1 MNDNLKSS
9 PALIN
14 FVCGWEKFAPKP
26 YKDQA
31 NLWTWGYGHCQK
43 PGERLPIRID
53 EAEGAR
59 IMSIDLVEAERA
71 VKRGIRI
78 ELTQNEFDALVSL
91 AFNCGDA
98 SVNGSTLAGVLNN
111 GFRVK
116 AAEQL
121 LRWDKVRQ
129 GGKLVSSPGLA
140 KRRAAER
147 RIFVEGIYDS
157 TH

>member
-14 FVCGWEKFAPKP
+14 FVCGCEKFASKP

-43 PGERLPIRID
+43 PGERLPVNVTP
-53 EAEGAR
+53 EEGAR
-59 IMSIDLVEAERA
+59 IMSVDLFEAERA
-71 VKRGIRI
+71 VRRGIKV
-78 ELTQNEFDALVSL
+78 ELSQQEFDALVSL
-91 AFNCGDA
+91 AFNCGEA
-98 SVNGSTLAGVLNN
+98 SVNGSTLAGMLNS

-116 AAEQL
+116 GAEQF
-121 LRWDKVRQ
+121 LRFNKVRK
-129 GGKLVSSPGLA
+129 GGKLVESAGLT
-140 KRRAAER
+140 KRRIAER
-147 RIFVEGIYDS
+147 RIFLEGVYDH